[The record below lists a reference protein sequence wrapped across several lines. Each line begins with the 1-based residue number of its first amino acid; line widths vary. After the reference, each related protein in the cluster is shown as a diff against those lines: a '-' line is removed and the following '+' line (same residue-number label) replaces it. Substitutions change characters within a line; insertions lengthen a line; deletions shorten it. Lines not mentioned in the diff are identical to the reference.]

1 MFSCT
6 HSCCAALTVL
16 HLIRYLGERKQFGV
30 PLAAFQLNQEK
41 LVRMLGNIQAMWLL
55 GWRLCK
61 LHSSSK
67 MTIGQASLGKVS
79 WWLRATH
86 SSFNFVGAELIEKLT
101 AKNLYCNIWTSFSSK
116 KNIWTSQ

>member
-1 MFSCT
+1 
-6 HSCCAALTVL
+6 
-16 HLIRYLGERKQFGV
+16 LIRYLGERKQFGV

-79 WWLRATH
+79 WRLSFCGCRTH
-86 SSFNFVGAELIEKLT
+86 LKIDCQELIP
-101 AKNLYCNIWTSFSSK
+101 
-116 KNIWTSQ
+116 